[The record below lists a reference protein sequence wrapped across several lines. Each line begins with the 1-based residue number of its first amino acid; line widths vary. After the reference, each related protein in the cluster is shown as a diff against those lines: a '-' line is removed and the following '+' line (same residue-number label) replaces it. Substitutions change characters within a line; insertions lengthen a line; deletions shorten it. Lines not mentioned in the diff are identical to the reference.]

1 MLLLNKRI
9 ENDSLYITLK
19 GKLTEKEVRDFKF
32 HFLPYLQ
39 DQELKFVIC
48 NCKDLKKIDY
58 LGKLALLK
66 LKLSLKSVKK
76 KLILSNVSNELKES
90 FIGYRM
96 RIL

>member
-19 GKLTEKEVRDFKF
+19 GKLTEKEVREFKV

-39 DQELKFVIC
+39 DQELKFGIC

-58 LGKLALLK
+58 LGKLELLK
-66 LKLSLKSVKK
+66 LKLDLLKVEK
-76 KLILSNVSNELKES
+76 
-90 FIGYRM
+90 M
-96 RIL
+96 RFQKV